1 MQIDLLK
8 NTDVHGIQIFN
19 TEQYFYSTDDVAPSF
34 VYDAYRYGR
43 QTFNI
48 SYKRDGTSDFN
59 YQVSFV
65 HESVSEKLI
74 QLRQFCQHCFALLLK
89 KVYFKGKNLLPRGA
103 NSFF

>member
-43 QTFNI
+43 QTFHI
-48 SYKRDGTSDFN
+48 SCKIDGTSEFIL
-59 YQVSFV
+59 QVSFV
-65 HESVSEKLI
+65 NVSV
-74 QLRQFCQHCFALLLK
+74 QRHW
-89 KVYFKGKNLLPRGA
+89 YN
-103 NSFF
+103 